1 ERGPGT
7 APAVADGDRGVGL
20 AAGLLEG
27 DRLVRHLPGLDGQR
41 RGGQVATCGQL
52 LAEEP
57 ADPVLAGGTV
67 VMHGNSSEGGGT
79 MSGLGPQRP
88 MTGLALWSTACRSEV
103 SPLPAARGRTAPA
116 RAAAIKRVK
125 ISPRGERTE
134 RLLPSG
140 SSPSIC
146 SGSTAADG
154 SGAGS
159 VPFPADRSRAIC
171 EIASPIGLTAPCSS
185 NRPRV
190 YSTS

>member
-103 SPLPAARGRTAPA
+103 SPVPAARGRTAPA
-116 RAAAIKRVK
+116 RASSIQRVK

-140 SSPSIC
+140 SSPSI
-146 SGSTAADG
+146 
-154 SGAGS
+154 
-159 VPFPADRSRAIC
+159 
-171 EIASPIGLTAPCSS
+171 
-185 NRPRV
+185 
-190 YSTS
+190 